1 MHLFPKLF
9 ICIALIFNSIQ
20 AYDYS
25 GKNFCIIYH
34 GSSKDFS
41 QVKPSYNEKK
51 DFQEQGCW
59 KGTAIFG
66 SHDYRIAL
74 FYTYNKAVE
83 RIYGCKIVLK
93 DRVSSTEPIVY
104 YIYGGSGQEDALSRL
119 YGDYSDETTG
129 HIYILDGRYFYRE
142 KGLGNMEGITTNPKA
157 QIGKVGIN
165 RRKEIANMVEKG
177 LVEIKWSS
185 HFH

>member
-1 MHLFPKLF
+1 MAF
-9 ICIALIFNSIQ
+9 ISSGLQ
-20 AYDYS
+20 GYDYN
-25 GKNFCIIYH
+25 GEDFCIIYH
-34 GSSKDFS
+34 GSSKDFN
-41 QVKPSYNEKK
+41 QVRPSYNEKK

-83 RIYGCKIVLK
+83 SNYGCKIALK
-93 DRVSSTEPIVY
+93 DRVSSTESIVY
-104 YIYGGSGQEDALSRL
+104 YIYGGSSKDEALSQL
-119 YGDYSDETTG
+119 YGEYSDESTG

-142 KGLGNMEGITTNPKA
+142 EGLGSMEGITINPQA

-165 RRKEIANMVEKG
+165 RRKEIAKMIEKG
-177 LVEIKWSS
+177 LVEIKWKVS
-185 HFH
+185 F